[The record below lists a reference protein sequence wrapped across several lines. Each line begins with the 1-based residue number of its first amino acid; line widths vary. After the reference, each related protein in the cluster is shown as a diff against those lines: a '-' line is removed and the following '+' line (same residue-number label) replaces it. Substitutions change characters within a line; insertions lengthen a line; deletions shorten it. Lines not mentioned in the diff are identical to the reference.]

1 MTPIKFAVVISHPT
15 QHFVPLYKELASYE
29 GIDLKVFYLAENGVQ
44 GAHDADFG
52 LDVKWDT
59 PMLEGYE
66 YEFVEPGRVLT
77 DFGFWSV
84 DSPRLNEMLA
94 NFNADW
100 LWVHGY
106 AQRANWRAI
115 LAKKKYVKS
124 IYTSDS
130 NAWITPHKS
139 AAFYIKQAIKYLGV
153 RLFFK
158 HINIFL
164 AISPANHEYLL
175 RYGVPDKKIVKTSF
189 PIDIQRLHD
198 ARQSLQTPPQTQLQK
213 LKDSLNLTEREKIIV
228 TVSKLTMRK
237 RVADIV
243 ESLSRLKDSS
253 VHLIVVGSG
262 ECSEQLSNQVEQLNL
277 SQRVHLVGFV
287 NQSELPKYLALS
299 DVFVF
304 ASENEP
310 YGAVVSE
317 ALPFSL
323 PVVIAR
329 KIGAIG
335 ASAIDGVNALIFNVG
350 DVEDLT
356 QKLDMLLSNHETMQS
371 MSKQSLAMS
380 AQHDK
385 SVMANDIYTVCKQDQ
400 EES

>member
-1 MTPIKFAVVISHPT
+1 
-15 QHFVPLYKELASYE
+15 
-29 GIDLKVFYLAENGVQ
+29 
-44 GAHDADFG
+44 
-52 LDVKWDT
+52 
-59 PMLEGYE
+59 
-66 YEFVEPGRVLT
+66 
-77 DFGFWSV
+77 
-84 DSPRLNEMLA
+84 
-94 NFNADW
+94 
-100 LWVHGY
+100 
-106 AQRANWRAI
+106 
-115 LAKKKYVKS
+115 
-124 IYTSDS
+124 
-130 NAWITPHKS
+130 
-139 AAFYIKQAIKYLGV
+139 
-153 RLFFK
+153 
-158 HINIFL
+158 
-164 AISPANHEYLL
+164 
-175 RYGVPDKKIVKTSF
+175 VKTSF

-198 ARQSLQTPPQTQLQK
+198 AAQSLQAPPQTQLQK
-213 LKDSLNLTEREKIIV
+213 LKGSLNLTEREKIIV

-329 KIGAIG
+329 KIGHAI
-335 ASAIDGVNALIFNVG
+335 V
-350 DVEDLT
+350 
-356 QKLDMLLSNHETMQS
+356 
-371 MSKQSLAMS
+371 
-380 AQHDK
+380 
-385 SVMANDIYTVCKQDQ
+385 
-400 EES
+400 